1 MTGGILQSAAGFP
14 LYQRN
19 SIPRRTG
26 ASTPSM
32 RQGFS
37 QARSPVQV
45 KASAPNPSSN
55 RAPGISAGGD
65 TGDWRTSMP
74 GMPALSGGEIGTGSM
89 SGRAN
94 PLAWQQSGAEEVQQ
108 EESAGPLLPGQEDE
122 EEPEN
127 LMDPEKCETCENRKY
142 QDGSKIGRAHV

>member
-45 KASAPNPSSN
+45 KASAP
-55 RAPGISAGGD
+55 A
-65 TGDWRTSMP
+65 
-74 GMPALSGGEIGTGSM
+74 
-89 SGRAN
+89 
-94 PLAWQQSGAEEVQQ
+94 V
-108 EESAGPLLPGQEDE
+108 
-122 EEPEN
+122 
-127 LMDPEKCETCENRKY
+127 
-142 QDGSKIGRAHV
+142 

>member
-55 RAPGISAGGD
+55 RRRAVPQGGTPETGAPVCPVCPRCPAEKSA
-65 TGDWRTSMP
+65 
-74 GMPALSGGEIGTGSM
+74 PA
-89 SGRAN
+89 
-94 PLAWQQSGAEEVQQ
+94 V
-108 EESAGPLLPGQEDE
+108 
-122 EEPEN
+122 
-127 LMDPEKCETCENRKY
+127 
-142 QDGSKIGRAHV
+142 